1 MQPRPTYHV
10 TQQIPMHLNT
20 RGLCARELFLYDN
33 IAVHL
38 PKFKY
43 AFTYQCTVQYSD
55 EHWFIHQHTPSHPHK
70 PCACHKRISS
80 YDEHWNRFT
89 WDWLH
94 YRHPCARIYSSIHSI
109 KWWDIS
115 TMPAKININTT
126 HKDEANNAWF
136 AMHRGL
142 SAHPSMLELII
153 LHFFCVFA

>member
-1 MQPRPTYHV
+1 MLRNRSQCIWTLVDY
-10 TQQIPMHLNT
+10 
-20 RGLCARELFLYDN
+20 ARASFFCTTILLF
-33 IAVHL
+33 I
-38 PKFKY
+38 
-43 AFTYQCTVQYSD
+43 YQNSNMRSRISAQYST

-80 YDEHWNRFT
+80 YDEHWNGFT